1 MKFSGNRYKLQYLV
15 NICADR
21 VEFRVKKYALYNSAF
36 QCEPINTLHK
46 ICQNMGFLGAEYSL
60 IRTEYACQ
68 RKPVF

>member
-36 QCEPINTLHK
+36 QCEAINTLHK
-46 ICQNMGFLGAEYSL
+46 IRQNMGFLGAEYSL